1 VATHTFQIVVTQ
13 SGAQATAAAIGQVGA
28 AAQKSAS
35 ALAFFRQA
43 LVVASTVRAA
53 AGFVDLIDAATRI
66 DNRLR
71 VATNSSQEF
80 ARAQQFVAQISRSTR
95 TELESNAVT
104 YGRLLKSTESLGLS
118 SGYLE
123 KVMTGLALSVKVGG
137 ATSMEARNAMI
148 QFSQS
153 LASGALRGDELRSVS
168 EQLPALATAIGKE
181 FGVSGGQLIAFAKAN
196 PGILETSRVIKAVAD
211 AVPKLT
217 EEAKKMSP
225 TITEGFIAIH
235 NAVVTMLG
243 DINRGTGIFGAFSR
257 GLVLVGDNLNIVIEL
272 FAAFIAIRY
281 AGTIAAWG
289 GATAA
294 FGRNLVA
301 MFQLMAQGNG
311 VMASFNALLMVNPIT
326 IWIAAIAA
334 AVIALTAFY
343 NYFPQVK
350 AAVDGF
356 FGSMAKI
363 VDVLYQIVASIGQS
377 LPSWV
382 TMDGTMKVVANTVAL
397 LVAAFGNI
405 ITFAMVPFVLAA
417 EGVVRALN
425 ALGLASNESVNAVA
439 NARAELFSYAQGLL
453 QGKQA
458 TVDAG
463 QATETLKQSTTNL
476 LSPLLGAKGGTDALK
491 ASQAALAAEVKKV
504 DEGYRMVGGRLTNT
518 IASMP
523 SSIDGFNNLARV
535 TKDWE
540 GYTKAAG
547 TAVTE
552 TATAS
557 TAAKAP
563 TDSLAGSMKGVNLQ
577 ASGAAKASQVMAT
590 SLASSAESSTTA
602 AKQVKAF
609 ADLVA
614 QLNPLMTA
622 AKTAGEAAASG
633 FNAAGD
639 AANGAAPGIRNLA
652 AAYRELAAAKAAAG
666 SGGGSSGSSGGT
678 DGARASGGPVLSGNT
693 YLVGEKGPELFT
705 PNTTGNIIPN
715 HALQSNGTTA
725 ANDNTTLIVR
735 AINRMANAVVA
746 SNKVAAAANQAM
758 VNEVAVQTENTAKAL
773 QRAAVPLSE
782 SQSFK
787 GSGYSADGRAFE
799 NDPKYNWL
807 AYGEGM
813 LQQGQNYFAGSDA
826 FGQKYIDPQTY
837 SDWAK
842 TQKVLGGDE
851 AYRANMK
858 DQSNWTMSGGYSGQY
873 DANKPYD
880 SQNLEESAKL
890 AMLKASLERY
900 GVDAFAYSG
909 IDIIGMIKEQER
921 IVQFIAAK
929 SETATAALKQY
940 RDAGENFKQ
949 FQEALPGLAA
959 VASKVQDFQTLTPAQ
974 GGPMYG
980 TSDPYGLANAP
991 RPDPKAQEAMSSNKT
1006 AGAQDNR
1013 VQVQMTVN
1021 TPSAE
1026 TFRQNKAQ
1034 IESQLASMVDR
1045 ANRRAGRR

>member
-1 VATHTFQIVVTQ
+1 MATHTFQIVVTQ

-168 EQLPALATAIGKE
+168 EQLPALATAIGRE

-196 PGILETSRVIKAVAD
+196 PGILETERVIKAVAA
-211 AVPKLT
+211 AVPELT
-217 EEAKKMSP
+217 EQAKKMTP

-235 NAVVTMLG
+235 SAVVTMLG

-257 GLVLVGDNLNIVIEL
+257 GLVFIGDNLNVAIEL
-272 FAAFIAIRY
+272 LVVFLALRY
-281 AGTIAAWG
+281 QTTLIAWG
-289 GATAA
+289 GATTA
-294 FGRNLVA
+294 FIGNLGA
-301 MFQLMAQGNG
+301 MFSLMGQGNG
-311 VMASFNALLMVNPIT
+311 IMASFNAMFQLNPFT
-326 IWIAAIAA
+326 LWIAAIAA
-334 AVIALTAFY
+334 AVIALTALY

-363 VDVLYQIVASIGQS
+363 VDVLYQIVASIGQT

-382 TMDGTMKVVANTVAL
+382 TMDGTMKIVANTVAL
-397 LVAAFGNI
+397 LIAAFGNI

-425 ALGLASNESVNAVA
+425 ALGLASNQSVAAVA

-463 QATETLKQSTTNL
+463 QATETLKQSTVNL

-504 DEGYRMVGGRLTNT
+504 DEGYRMVGERLTNT

-602 AKQVKAF
+602 AKQVKEF
-609 ADLVA
+609 ADIMVS
-614 QLNPLMTA
+614 LNPLMTA
-622 AKTAGEAAASG
+622 AKAAGEAAAQG
-633 FNAAGD
+633 FNAAGS

-652 AAYRELAAAKAAAG
+652 SAYRELASAKAAAG
-666 SGGGSSGSSGGT
+666 GGSGSSTGT
-678 DGARASGGPVLSGNT
+678 APIEARAMGGPVLSGST
-693 YLVGEKGPELFT
+693 YLVGERGPELFT
-705 PNTTGNIIPN
+705 PGATGNIIPN
-715 HALQSNGTTA
+715 HALQSDGATA
-725 ANDNTTLIVR
+725 ANDNVMLIVK
-735 AINRMANAVVA
+735 AINRMANAVV
-746 SNKVAAAANQAM
+746 SINKVAAASNAQVVEEIAVQVKNNGMGLKRSAVNYTDTTTSFSGTGFASPGAYTDPFAIDDSMKMQNQFLVLGAQFLVEKARLADAADAKERQLRWQVDNKILPGDEGYMADNQMVSAYTSKGFSGTFTDMMKPFAEEIANLQNAW
-758 VNEVAVQTENTAKAL
+758 VYGKAATIGADDEVAMLLAK
-773 QRAAVPLSE
+773 QEAA
-782 SQSFK
+782 
-787 GSGYSADGRAFE
+787 
-799 NDPKYNWL
+799 
-807 AYGEGM
+807 
-813 LQQGQNYFAGSDA
+813 
-826 FGQKYIDPQTY
+826 I
-837 SDWAK
+837 
-842 TQKVLGGDE
+842 
-851 AYRANMK
+851 
-858 DQSNWTMSGGYSGQY
+858 
-873 DANKPYD
+873 
-880 SQNLEESAKL
+880 
-890 AMLKASLERY
+890 AMLKEQRDTQANYDQFRNWLK
-900 GVDAFAYSG
+900 DA
-909 IDIIGMIKEQER
+909 DN
-921 IVQFIAAK
+921 VK
-929 SETATAALKQY
+929 SSIT
-940 RDAGENFKQ
+940 
-949 FQEALPGLAA
+949 
-959 VASKVQDFQTLTPAQ
+959 DFQTATPLQ
-974 GGPMYG
+974 GGAMYG
-980 TSDPYGLANAP
+980 MGDPYGLGKAH
-991 RPDPKAQEAMSSNKT
+991 RPSDSAKAAMSGEGS
-1006 AGAQDNR
+1006 AGPKEDR
-1013 VQVQMTVN
+1013 VQVSMVVN
-1021 TPSAE
+1021 TPNAE
-1026 TFRQNKAQ
+1026 SFRQNRAQ